1 MRNRLRFYTIS
12 LVVIGLCIIG
22 LMRLRLDTNVLNV
35 LPKSLPAVEA
45 LKVSQKYF
53 DNDQQVVLLLES
65 KADEIEETDAAELA
79 TLLREKLAPAKV
91 LYKSQLEE
99 DPASSARALAAL
111 WRQAPPAE
119 VIKLRDR
126 LLDPVALV
134 RHLGEVKNDVSASFD
149 QQRSTMA
156 AYDPLGFLGHPAVG
170 EIIGG
175 DFSFESTDGKSRMLL
190 ITNPN
195 PGNGYKEQ
203 AAWLQEVRQA
213 VNSWPG
219 LHDLGLT
226 FRLTGGPVFNAE
238 IGSGMEKDM
247 SGTIMLTSLLIA
259 ALFVVVQR
267 DIRQF
272 FLMLVILSL
281 TFLITLGIGGWIYGT
296 LNLVSVGFAAILAGM
311 AIDYPVV
318 VARGSL
324 GQNFTAP
331 ELRKAMAP
339 NIIWAAATTM
349 LVFGS
354 LTLSTFSGVR
364 ELGGLLVIGLVA
376 GAIVTMAL
384 SPIFLMRFPARNAH
398 QFVKPLFPGFR
409 PATLITLASLMIA
422 AIGFG
427 VKGAPK
433 ISFDFSM
440 VDPQANEAAATFQT
454 IQQKFPAWSDQ
465 SLQFLATARSWSELR
480 TTAEDARKQLATLRD
495 QGVIANF
502 QWPVSLIPD
511 DAAAAANREPL
522 AKIAAE
528 RARLLNVVKANGFS
542 ESGVALD
549 SMVLDSL
556 VGPGQPGD
564 DAELTKHFLGTS
576 KDGNFYLA
584 GRVKTTELFS
594 DGNIAALKPLL
605 TDNHTLTGW
614 PVLKT
619 QMLPSV
625 KRDFYWLFLPT
636 AGVLFLSLLAVFRDL
651 RDAAVS
657 SVLLLVITTLLNAFA
672 VLIDLPWNF
681 LSGLAIPLIFSTG
694 VDYCIHLIFA
704 LRRSNGDL
712 RITWNSAGKAV
723 LFCGTSTLIGFGSL
737 IFASNPM
744 LRSMGIMCSMAIT
757 LTAIFSILV
766 IPGLWKWSRR

>member
-1 MRNRLRFYTIS
+1 MRNRLRFYTIF
-12 LVVIGLCIIG
+12 LAVIGLCAAG
-22 LMRLRLDTNVLNV
+22 LVRLRLDTNVLNV
-35 LPKSLPAVEA
+35 LPKSLPAVDA

-65 KADEIEETDAAELA
+65 QTDEIEEADAADLA

-99 DPASSARALAAL
+99 DPSSSARALAAL
-111 WRQAPPAE
+111 WRQAPSAE
-119 VIKLRDR
+119 VVKLQDR
-126 LLDPVALV
+126 LLDPASLV

-156 AYDPLGFLGHPAVG
+156 AYDPLGFLGHPAVN

-190 ITNPN
+190 IMNPN

-213 VNSWPG
+213 VNAWPG
-219 LHDLGLT
+219 LHDLKLT

-281 TFLITLGIGGWIYGT
+281 TFVITLGIGGWVYGT

-324 GQNFTAP
+324 GQNFTPP
-331 ELRKAMAP
+331 ELRRAMAP
-339 NIIWAAATTM
+339 NILWAAATTM
-349 LVFGS
+349 LVFGA
-354 LTLSTFSGVR
+354 LMLSTFSGVR

-376 GAIVTMAL
+376 GAIVTMTL
-384 SPIFLMRFPARNAH
+384 SPIFLKRFPARNAN
-398 QFVKPLFPGFR
+398 QWVKPRFPEFSTALR
-409 PATLITLASLMIA
+409 ITIASLLVA

-427 VKGAPK
+427 IKGAPK

-440 VDPQANEAAATFQT
+440 VDPQANEAASTFQA

-465 SLQFLATARSWSELR
+465 SLQFVANARSWSELR
-480 TTAEDARKQLATLRD
+480 TVAEDARTKLATLRD
-495 QGVIANF
+495 KGVIENF

-511 DAAAAANREPL
+511 DAATAANQAPL
-522 AKIAAE
+522 TKIAAE
-528 RARLLNVVKANGFS
+528 RGRLIELVKANGFS

-556 VGPGQPGD
+556 AAPGQPGD

-576 KDGNFYLA
+576 KEGGFYLA
-584 GRVKTTELFS
+584 GRVKTKDLVTAE
-594 DGNIAALKPLL
+594 NIAALQPLL
-605 TDNHTLTGW
+605 TADHTLTGW
-614 PVLKT
+614 PVLKA

-636 AGVLFLSLLAVFRDL
+636 AGVLFLSLLVVFRDL

-657 SVLLLVITTLLNAFA
+657 SVLLIVITTLLNAFA

-712 RITWNSAGKAV
+712 QATWNSAGKAV
-723 LFCGTSTLIGFGSL
+723 MFCGTSTLIGFGSL

-744 LRSMGIMCSMAIT
+744 LRSMGIMCSVAVT
-757 LTAIFSILV
+757 LTAVFSMLV